1 MTPYPA
7 GGAGVSSAARPAP
20 ATGRSRDSAA
30 TRKALADAGR
40 ALFATVGYD
49 ATTVRAIADRAG
61 VNQSLL
67 FRYFG
72 SKEGLFSAA
81 VLDKATELLAEVPRD
96 ALLERTLAAVLDDEH
111 GGRNAETLMAVLR
124 AAGSSRVAEDI
135 RIRLCAAYSTAFASL
150 VDTDDPA
157 DAEVRADLLLA
168 WLLGIALNR
177 SVLRAG
183 PLHDPQ
189 VVRDHVMRA
198 ATTLLG
204 PRRTP

>member
-1 MTPYPA
+1 MTPHPA
-7 GGAGVSSAARPAP
+7 GVAGMSRAAPPAP
-20 ATGRSRDSAA
+20 PTSRPRDSAA
-30 TRKALADAGR
+30 TREALADAGR

-81 VLDKATELLAEVPRD
+81 VLDKATELLAEVPRA
-96 ALLERTLAAVLDDEH
+96 ALLERTLAAVLDDEQ

-135 RIRLCAAYSTAFASL
+135 RIRLCSAYSTAFASL

-177 SVLRAG
+177 SVLHAG
-183 PLHDPQ
+183 PLHDPR
-189 VVRDHVMRA
+189 VVKDHVMRA
-198 ATTLLG
+198 ATILLG
-204 PRRTP
+204 AHRSP